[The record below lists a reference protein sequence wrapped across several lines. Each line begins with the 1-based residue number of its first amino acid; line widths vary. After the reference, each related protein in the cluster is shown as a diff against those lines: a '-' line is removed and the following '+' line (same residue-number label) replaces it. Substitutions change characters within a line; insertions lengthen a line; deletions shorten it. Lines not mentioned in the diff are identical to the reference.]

1 MGHSGTPL
9 LMWAT
14 CGNHGDR
21 WYYANVILSNAS
33 PFRVIVQAEVG
44 ADQWTDIAVDDI
56 SFTRQCL
63 VGGTELLIALDS
75 CLFLN

>member
-1 MGHSGTPL
+1 MGPSGTPL

-14 CGNHGDR
+14 CENHGDS
-21 WYYANVILSNAS
+21 WHYANVILSNAS

-63 VGGTELLIALDS
+63 VGGTEQLIAFDS
-75 CLFLN
+75 CLFLI

>member
-14 CGNHGDR
+14 CGNHGDS
-21 WYYANVILSNAS
+21 WHYANVILSNAS
-33 PFRVIVQAEVG
+33 PFRVIIQAEVG

-56 SFTRQCL
+56 SFTRLCL
-63 VGGTELLIALDS
+63 VGGTESLIASDS
-75 CLFLN
+75 FPS

>member
-9 LMWAT
+9 LMWAI
-14 CGNHGDR
+14 CGNHGDS
-21 WYYANVILSNAS
+21 WHYANVILSNAS

-63 VGGTELLIALDS
+63 VGGTEQLIGFDS